1 MSLCEKHDLKHLLT
15 IAFIALMSFGSK
27 AQYIWDFGAKLGAA
41 NYLGDIGGGEG
52 PAQDFVYDLKI
63 EATRISG
70 GAYGRYFMGNSVA
83 ASIHL
88 TQAMISG
95 ADENS
100 TNPERYSRNLSFR
113 NGLVELTP
121 RLEWHIIKIHDVGRT
136 FRYRLNFNFFLY
148 GGAGVVWSNPK
159 AKLNDQW
166 VALQPLQTEGVKYGR
181 FQFTAPVGIGAFFRH
196 NKRHVIGAEFGWR
209 WTMTD
214 YLDDI
219 RGFYQNPD
227 DFEDPIARTLAD
239 RSVEMDPNDP
249 LFIGSNF
256 YGEGSKANPAV
267 PAKRGNPENNDSY
280 FVAGFTYGYALRGKT
295 SFSRSRYNFIK
306 GKPRKRRS
314 KAKF

>member
-1 MSLCEKHDLKHLLT
+1 MRKLLLVISIVLGSLSLN
-15 IAFIALMSFGSK
+15 

-52 PAQDFVYDLKI
+52 PARDFIYDLKI

-83 ASIHL
+83 ASVHI

-95 ADENS
+95 DDQNS
-100 TNPERYSRNLSFR
+100 PNPERYSRNLSFR

-121 RLEWHIIKIHDVGRT
+121 RLEWHIIRIHDVGRT

-159 AKLNDQW
+159 AKLNDEW
-166 VALQPLQTEGVKYGR
+166 VALQPLQTEGNQYSR
-181 FQFTAPVGIGAFFRH
+181 FQFTAPVGVGAHFRF

-219 RGFYQNPD
+219 SGFYKNPD
-227 DFEDPIARTLAD
+227 NFEDPIARTLAD

-249 LFIGSNF
+249 LFIGSKF

-267 PAKRGNPENNDSY
+267 PAKRGNPDNNDSY

-295 SFSRSRYNFIK
+295 SFSRAKYNFIK